1 MTCSDPVAGAWY
13 RALSVGPAASQAL
26 SRAGS
31 TLRVHSVFASTMN
44 LEIEGTDG
52 IVALSGRS
60 AGRYPHAVVL
70 EDPGDFRTWH
80 LAPGDRARLVHG
92 TLRLQGRSGTVV
104 VDLGEAQRP
113 PPRPLPCI
121 VRIGGAHRAC
131 VGRLADLQAHSGCDL
146 SVAALGHA
154 DRATTALGLRLC
166 RAIQEL
172 GTATQAFARSSPS
185 PCAEPGRPLC
195 PDGPALAALRRA
207 VAALV
212 GLGAGLTPSGD
223 DVLCGFVAAARGC
236 DPEPIGTGH
245 GLLARLHDAVAANL
259 GGTGRLSAF
268 LLRCALRD
276 VWPGPLVDLAAA
288 LAGDREG
295 EALRALD
302 DLCLLGHSSG
312 ADLATGFL
320 FGLETLV
327 APEGP
332 CSDGSGVALPSP

>member
-1 MTCSDPVAGAWY
+1 MICSDPVDGVGY

-31 TLRVHSVFASTMN
+31 TLRVHSVFSSTMN
-44 LEIEGTDG
+44 LEVEGTEG
-52 IVALSGRS
+52 IVALTGQS

-70 EDPGDFRTWH
+70 ADPGDFRTWR
-80 LAPGDRARLVHG
+80 LAPGDRGRLVHG
-92 TLRLQGRSGTVV
+92 TLRLQGPSGTVV
-104 VDLGEAQRP
+104 VNLGEAQRP
-113 PPRPLPCI
+113 PPRPLPGI
-121 VRIGGAHRAC
+121 VRIGSAHRAC
-131 VGRLADLQAHSGCDL
+131 VSRLAEIQAYLGCDL
-146 SVAALGHA
+146 RVAALGPA

-166 RAIQEL
+166 RAAQDL
-172 GTATQAFARSSPS
+172 GTATQAFARTSPS
-185 PCAEPGRPLC
+185 PFAEPGRRGC
-195 PDGPALAALRRA
+195 PNGPTLEALRRA

-223 DVLCGFVAAARGC
+223 DVLCGFVAAARGY
-236 DPEPIGTGH
+236 DPGPMEPGP
-245 GLLARLHDAVAANL
+245 GLLARLHEAVAANL

-276 VWPGPLVDLAAA
+276 VWPGPLVDLAEA
-288 LAGDREG
+288 LAGEHES

-302 DLCLLGHSSG
+302 ELCLLGHSSG

-327 APEGP
+327 A
-332 CSDGSGVALPSP
+332 SDAADVQGG